1 VGFAREG
8 TDRVTDDVPPPSPV
22 PEDVPSFIPTP
33 MVAPPRRPSVLTTAA
48 IALVVL
54 AFLHALAGVVG
65 LSIGGSSAARET
77 TEAMGL
83 TTAWAIAFLIL
94 GAIELAAGISILRLL
109 GWGRVLGLVLALGE
123 FLNGVRVLAGGQGLA
138 ALGVGIS
145 LFLLYAL
152 GTTGDVFARARQ
164 G

>member
-1 VGFAREG
+1 MS
-8 TDRVTDDVPPPSPV
+8 DDAPPPQSPS
-22 PEDVPSFIPTP
+22 PEDVPFVIPTP
-33 MVAPPRRPSVLTTAA
+33 MVAAPRRPSVLTTAA

-65 LSIGGSSAARET
+65 LSVGGSSSAHEVLS
-77 TEAMGL
+77 TEATGL
-83 TTAWAIAFLIL
+83 TTAWAISFMIL
-94 GAIELAAGISILRLL
+94 GAVELAAGISIFRLW
-109 GWGRVLGLVLALGE
+109 GWGRTLGFLLAVGE

-152 GTTGDVFARARQ
+152 ATTGDVFARARQ